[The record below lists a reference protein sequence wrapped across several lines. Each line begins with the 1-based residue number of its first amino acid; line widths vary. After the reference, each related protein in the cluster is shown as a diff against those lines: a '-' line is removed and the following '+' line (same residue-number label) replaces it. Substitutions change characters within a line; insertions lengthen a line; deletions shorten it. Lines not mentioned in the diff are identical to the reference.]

1 MKVALV
7 SEGTY
12 PYAMGGVSVW
22 CDQLIRG
29 LSDYRWEM
37 VSLVVD
43 GSERPVWELPENLDG
58 VRPIP
63 CGGPPRPARAGQGGP
78 GRGQDEV
85 ACSPPPTS
93 GS

>member
-1 MKVALV
+1 
-7 SEGTY
+7 
-12 PYAMGGVSVW
+12 MGGVSVW

-29 LSDYRWEM
+29 LPDYRWEM

-63 CGGPPRPARAGQGGP
+63 LVGGRPDRPGPVRGGP

-85 ACSPPPTS
+85 AGSPPPTS